1 MEFMEHIGVTRKTR
15 TVNLYIGDLVK
26 AGKLPPLIPDK
37 PNSPRQRYISMH
49 DAM

>member
-1 MEFMEHIGVTRKTR
+1 MEIMEHIGVTRQTR

-37 PNSPRQRYISMH
+37 PDSLRQRYISMH